1 MTQYDIL
8 RMAREAGF
16 TWEPISNI
24 SGPLERFA
32 ALVAAAE
39 RRKHLADIE
48 QWRDAAL
55 TAEKWRG
62 MALGKDPMGAGR
74 TVQKIQR
81 EAVAAERKA
90 SAEHYLAVMR
100 KAIKEEREQCATLC
114 EKQKSNWNYCA
125 AAIRARSN
133 T

>member
-8 RMAREAGF
+8 RLAQEAGF

-39 RRKHLADIE
+39 R
-48 QWRDAAL
+48 
-55 TAEKWRG
+55 
-62 MALGKDPMGAGR
+62 
-74 TVQKIQR
+74 
-81 EAVAAERKA
+81 
-90 SAEHYLAVMR
+90 
-100 KAIKEEREQCATLC
+100 EQCAKVC
-114 EKQKSNWNYCA
+114 ETQQSNWNYCA

-133 T
+133 P

>member
-8 RMAREAGF
+8 RLAQEAGF

-39 RRKHLADIE
+39 R
-48 QWRDAAL
+48 
-55 TAEKWRG
+55 
-62 MALGKDPMGAGR
+62 
-74 TVQKIQR
+74 
-81 EAVAAERKA
+81 
-90 SAEHYLAVMR
+90 
-100 KAIKEEREQCATLC
+100 EQCAKVC
-114 EKQKSNWNYCA
+114 ETQQSNWNYCA
-125 AAIRARSN
+125 AAIRARSS